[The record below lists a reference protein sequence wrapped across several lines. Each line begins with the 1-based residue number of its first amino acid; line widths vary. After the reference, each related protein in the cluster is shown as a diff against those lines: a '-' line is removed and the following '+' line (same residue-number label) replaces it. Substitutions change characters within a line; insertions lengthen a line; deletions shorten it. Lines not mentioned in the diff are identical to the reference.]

1 MSLGFEEESYT
12 VTEGGVLEMVIF
24 KSLPCD
30 FNIHFQVRA
39 DGIIDQE
46 LVLKSPENETM
57 ISVTL
62 PDDDV
67 ALEPDENHML
77 ILSLS
82 VPDPQVEL
90 GTHISSLTITDDD
103 SKYSTKELLFIVH
116 TAVPVLSCNFS
127 SFSQS
132 ATLTLC
138 AFSSVDQVTVGF
150 KERST
155 TVREDSGSI
164 QISVGPK

>member
-12 VTEGGVLEMVIF
+12 VTEGGFLEVVVF

-30 FNIHFQVRA
+30 FDIHYRIRA
-39 DGIIDQE
+39 DGVIDKE
-46 LVLKSPENETM
+46 LILKAAENETM

-67 ALEPDENHML
+67 ALEPDENHVLM
-77 ILSLS
+77 LSLS

-103 SKYSTKELLFIVH
+103 SK
-116 TAVPVLSCNFS
+116 
-127 SFSQS
+127 
-132 ATLTLC
+132 
-138 AFSSVDQVTVGF
+138 
-150 KERST
+150 
-155 TVREDSGSI
+155 
-164 QISVGPK
+164 

>member
-1 MSLGFEEESYT
+1 MSLGFEEEPYT
-12 VTEGGVLEMVIF
+12 VTEGGVLEMSIF
-24 KSLPCD
+24 KSLPCGFD
-30 FNIHFQVRA
+30 IHFQVHA

-46 LVLKSPENETM
+46 FVLKSPENETM

-90 GTHISSLTITDDD
+90 GTHISILTIADDD
-103 SKYSTKELLFIVH
+103 SK
-116 TAVPVLSCNFS
+116 
-127 SFSQS
+127 
-132 ATLTLC
+132 
-138 AFSSVDQVTVGF
+138 
-150 KERST
+150 
-155 TVREDSGSI
+155 
-164 QISVGPK
+164 